1 MKGPATRDVARRRAL
16 AERLAGRLA
25 FARPLLRL
33 AVANLR
39 RRKAQSALLVAGIAL
54 GVAVVVAIDLAN
66 ASALAAFRR
75 SAAAVTGRATHRIV
89 GGPTGIDARD
99 YVRIATDPSL
109 TAVAAA
115 PVVEGLVEVPALG
128 DRTLTLLGI
137 DPLADA
143 PFRDLLTGAAGDQ
156 ARVVALSAAGAG
168 RRGADPVSG
177 PGMLLSRSDGVL
189 LGRALADAAGIDVG
203 ATLIVDTGGGP
214 ITATL
219 IGILDAPDALGRRA
233 LDGLVLADIGAAQAF
248 LGRGGRLDRIDL
260 RLPEAPAARDA
271 ALTALAALLPP
282 SAVIEPA
289 GAAAD
294 TVASMTDA
302 FRLNLTALSLLALL
316 VGMFL
321 IFNTVRFNVVQRRPV
336 LASLRALGVT
346 RGQICALVLAEAAA
360 LGVVGA
366 VLGVGL
372 GLLMGRGA
380 VALVSRTIN
389 DLYFAVDVRN
399 VDASPAS
406 LVRGALAGLAAALLA
421 AALPALEAARV
432 PPVTAL
438 RRSTAE
444 EGAHRGVRRGAM
456 AALACALAGA
466 ALLVVPSRSVAL
478 GFVALGLIV
487 FAFALLAPAA
497 TVGTMAVL
505 RPVLARVLGLPGR
518 MAPRDVVRSLSRTG
532 VAVGALMVALSV
544 SIGVGIM
551 VGSFRQTVQDW
562 LAQTLQADIFI
573 SPAAAGPGRTGRTL
587 PPEVAERFRAL
598 PEVADVA
605 TAHPVRLRTAA
616 TDEDAAADAEPI
628 DVLVVGRDIAG
639 DGRRYLSAAGDAAA
653 VRRALDAG
661 AVTISEPL
669 ARRLSL
675 TTGDVL
681 TLRSDNGPR
690 TFPIAGVF
698 NDYGADR
705 GIALMLDTVY
715 RAAWD
720 DPRITNM
727 AVTLRPGVDADAFT
741 AELAGRFGRVDGTRL
756 DFRSN
761 RSLRAE
767 VFQVF
772 DRAFAITTALQVLAV
787 VVAFIGVL
795 AALSA
800 VQLERARENATLRAT
815 GMTVGQVI
823 RLALTQ
829 TGLLGL
835 VAGVLSWPAGL
846 TLALILIYVINRRSF
861 GWTIQTHIDPMIFAR
876 ALVLAVAAALLAGLA
891 PAWRLVR
898 MPIAA
903 SLREE

>member
-1 MKGPATRDVARRRAL
+1 MKRSAPRDVARRRAL
-16 AERLAGRLA
+16 ADRFAS
-25 FARPLLRL
+25 ARPLLRL

-75 SAAAVTGRATHRIV
+75 SAAAVTGRATHRVV

-156 ARVVALSAAGAG
+156 ASIVALAPTGGSQ
-168 RRGADPVSG
+168 RGADPVVG

-189 LGRALADAAGIDVG
+189 LGRALADAAGTDVG
-203 ATLIVDTGGGP
+203 ASLIIDTGGGP

-219 IGILDAPDALGRRA
+219 IGILDASDALGRRA
-233 LDGLVLADIGAAQAF
+233 LEGLVLADIGAAQAF

-271 ALTALAALLPP
+271 ALAALAALLPP

-336 LASLRALGVT
+336 LACLRALGVT

-389 DLYFAVDVRN
+389 DLYFAVDVQN

-444 EGAHRGVRRGAM
+444 EGARRGVRRGAM

-466 ALLVVPSRSVAL
+466 ALLLLPSRSVAL

-497 TVGTMAVL
+497 TVGMMAVL

-573 SPAAAGPGRTGRTL
+573 SPAAAGPGRGGRTL
-587 PPEVAERFRAL
+587 SPEVAELFRAL
-598 PEVADVA
+598 PEVTDVA
-605 TAHPVRLRTAA
+605 TAHPVTLRTAA
-616 TDEDAAADAEPI
+616 TDTDAAADAEPI

-639 DGRRYLSAAGDAAA
+639 AGRRYLSAAGDAAA
-653 VRRALDAG
+653 VQRALDAG

-669 ARRLSL
+669 ARRLGL
-675 TTGDVL
+675 ATGDVL
-681 TLRSDNGPR
+681 TLRSDHGPR
-690 TFPIAGVF
+690 AFPIAGVF

-705 GIALMLDTVY
+705 GIALMLDVVY

-741 AELAGRFGRVDGTRL
+741 DELARRFGRVDGTRL

-772 DRAFAITTALQVLAV
+772 DRAFSITTALQVLAV